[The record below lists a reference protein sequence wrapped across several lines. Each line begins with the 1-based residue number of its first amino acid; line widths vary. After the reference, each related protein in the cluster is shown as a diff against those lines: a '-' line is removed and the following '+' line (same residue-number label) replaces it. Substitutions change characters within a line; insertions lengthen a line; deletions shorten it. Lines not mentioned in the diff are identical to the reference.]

1 MGAFSITK
9 ELKPMADEKPFFMSL
24 SWNNGVERWEFP
36 VLPPK
41 VTIKRNGSG
50 QEYRIIGSGPI
61 TTIEK
66 PELAEI
72 SFESFFPA
80 QRYPFVTSSVLYEP
94 HTYVNYINKWMHSGH
109 PARFTYVGKNTA
121 DTETK
126 IWIPVTFASFERWEE
141 GGSPGDIFFSLKLK
155 EYVFYAPRRVK
166 TIEMPDGSKKQV
178 EQPAERWDP
187 RVPPT
192 TYTLKPGDTLARVSL
207 RIYGDTDRWRDIM
220 ELNGITLDETK
231 RLQVGRVLQL
241 PPKK

>member
-1 MGAFSITK
+1 MIEESRPTT
-9 ELKPMADEKPFFMSL
+9 MAL
-24 SWNNGVERWEFP
+24 NWNNGAEGWQFP
-36 VLPPK
+36 VLPSK

-50 QEYRIIGSGPI
+50 KDYRIVGDGPI

-80 QRYPFVTSSVLYEP
+80 HEYPFANKIVHRNRDDSP
-94 HTYVNYINKWMHSGH
+94 NPNGYVNDINKWMHSGH
-109 PARFTYVGKNTA
+109 PARFTYVGSSATSA
-121 DTETK
+121 ETK

-155 EYVFYAPRRVK
+155 EYVFYAPRRVR
-166 TIEMPDGSKKQV
+166 TIEMPDGTKKQV
-178 EQPAERWDP
+178 EEPKERWDP

-192 TYTLKPGDTLARVSL
+192 TYTLKPGDNLVRVSL